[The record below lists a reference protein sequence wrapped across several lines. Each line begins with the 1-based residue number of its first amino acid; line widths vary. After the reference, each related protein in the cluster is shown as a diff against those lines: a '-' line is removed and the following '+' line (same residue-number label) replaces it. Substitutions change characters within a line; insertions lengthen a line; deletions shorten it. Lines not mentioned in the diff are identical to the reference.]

1 MSFTLSN
8 VLLEQIH
15 THAAASYPEE
25 GAGFVLGRVEGDER
39 VGLAL
44 HLAHNAREPQV
55 RSRRYLIEPQEL
67 LRAEQAAEE
76 RGLDVIAIFHS
87 HPDHPNVPSEFDR
100 EWALPWFS
108 YLITSVRDGQAT
120 QTRSWRL
127 ADERI
132 QFFEEPIIVKEQ

>member
-1 MSFTLSN
+1 MSLILSN

-25 GAGFVLGRVEGDER
+25 GAGFVLGRVEGDQRE
-39 VGLAL
+39 GLAL
-44 HLAHNAREPQV
+44 HLAANLREPEA
-55 RSRRYLIEPQEL
+55 RSRRYLLDPQAFL
-67 LRAEQAAEE
+67 QAEQAAEAK
-76 RGLDVIAIFHS
+76 GLDVIAVFHS

-108 YLITSVRDGQAT
+108 YLITSVRNGHAT
-120 QTRSWRL
+120 ETRAWRL

-132 QFFEEPIIVKEQ
+132 QFHEEPIILKE